1 MLDKATSL
9 ALRLFAP
16 IQWLWVK
23 QNGMRFMGLDPKAAA
38 PLVLIGAGKMGGA
51 MLSAWLGKGLDPAG
65 VTIIDPGLD
74 DARRREL
81 EQQGIGVA
89 AKTSDAAGHF
99 GGPAKILVLAV
110 KPQIMDAVLAE
121 AAGITGPDTVVVSIA
136 AGIRMEKLAAA
147 FADGQALVRIMPNI
161 PAQVGAGMAVA
172 LANDALTADD
182 RSLVEALMAATGA
195 TAWIEDE
202 ALMDAVTA
210 VSGSGPAYV
219 FYLAEC
225 LAAAGR
231 AAGLDEA
238 LAELL
243 ARQTVVG
250 GGALLAAASEPA
262 AVLRENVTS
271 PGGTT
276 AAALAVL
283 MAGDGLKPLLEKA
296 IAAAKARSSGLG

>member
-1 MLDKATSL
+1 MSADLT
-9 ALRLFAP
+9 
-16 IQWLWVK
+16 
-23 QNGMRFMGLDPKAAA
+23 AAA
-38 PLVLIGAGKMGGA
+38 PLVLIGAGKMGSA

-74 DARRREL
+74 EARARDL
-81 EQQGIGVA
+81 AGQGVGVA
-89 AKTSDAAGHF
+89 AKASDAVLKA
-99 GGPAKILVLAV
+99 PARILVLAV
-110 KPQIMDAVLAE
+110 KPQIMATALSEVAGLA
-121 AAGITGPDTVVVSIA
+121 GPETVVVSIA
-136 AGIRMEKLAAA
+136 AGIRMETLAAA
-147 FADGQALVRIMPNI
+147 FAGGQALVRIMPNT

-172 LANDALTADD
+172 FANAALKGDD
-182 RSLVEALMAATGA
+182 RALVDALMAATGA

-231 AAGLDEA
+231 AAGLEDA
-238 LAELL
+238 LAEQL
-243 ARQTVVG
+243 ARQTVAG
-250 GGALLAAASEPA
+250 GGALLGAAGEPA
-262 AVLRENVTS
+262 AVLRQNVTS

-283 MAGDGLKPLLEKA
+283 MAGDGLKLLVEKA
-296 IAAAKARSSGLG
+296 VAAAKARSIELG

>member
-1 MLDKATSL
+1 
-9 ALRLFAP
+9 
-16 IQWLWVK
+16 
-23 QNGMRFMGLDPKAAA
+23 MGPDLKAAA

-65 VTIIDPGLD
+65 VRVIDPGLD
-74 DARRREL
+74 DARRRDL
-81 EQQGIGVA
+81 ERTGIGVA
-89 AKTSDAAGHF
+89 DKVSDAALKD
-99 GGPAKILVLAV
+99 PAKILVLAV
-110 KPQIMDAVLAE
+110 KPQIMKAVLAE
-121 AAGITGPDTVVVSIA
+121 VAGIAGPDTVVISIA
-136 AGIRMEKLAAA
+136 AGIAMKTLAAA
-147 FADGQALVRIMPNI
+147 FAEGQGIVRIMPNM

-172 LANDALTADD
+172 YPNDALKADD
-182 RSLVEALMAATGA
+182 RALVDALMAATGA
-195 TAWIEDE
+195 TAWIGDE

-238 LAELL
+238 LAEKL

-250 GGALLAAASEPA
+250 GGALLGAASEPA

-283 MAGDGLKPLLEKA
+283 MGDDGLKLLLEKA
-296 IAAAKARSSGLG
+296 VAAARARSIELG

>member
-1 MLDKATSL
+1 MSADLT
-9 ALRLFAP
+9 
-16 IQWLWVK
+16 
-23 QNGMRFMGLDPKAAA
+23 AAA
-38 PLVLIGAGKMGGA
+38 PLVLIGAGKMGSA

-74 DARRREL
+74 EARARDL
-81 EQQGIGVA
+81 AGQGVGVA
-89 AKTSDAAGHF
+89 AKASDAALKA
-99 GGPAKILVLAV
+99 PAKILMLAV
-110 KPQIMDAVLAE
+110 KPQIMATVLSE
-121 AAGITGPDTVVVSIA
+121 VAGLAGPETVVVSIA
-136 AGIRMEKLAAA
+136 AGIRMEMLAAA
-147 FADGQALVRIMPNI
+147 FADGQALVRIMPNT

-172 LANDALTADD
+172 FANAALKGDD
-182 RSLVEALMAATGA
+182 RALVDALMAATGA

-231 AAGLDEA
+231 AAGLEDA
-238 LAELL
+238 LAEQL
-243 ARQTVVG
+243 ARQTVAG
-250 GGALLAAASEPA
+250 GGALLGAAGEPA
-262 AVLRENVTS
+262 AVLRQNVTS

-283 MAGDGLKPLLEKA
+283 MAGDGLKQLVEKA
-296 IAAAKARSSGLG
+296 VAAAKARSIELG

>member
-1 MLDKATSL
+1 
-9 ALRLFAP
+9 
-16 IQWLWVK
+16 
-23 QNGMRFMGLDPKAAA
+23 MGPDLKAAA

-65 VTIIDPGLD
+65 VRVIDPGLD
-74 DARRREL
+74 DARRRDL
-81 EQQGIGVA
+81 ERTGVGVA
-89 AKTSDAAGHF
+89 DKMSDAALKD
-99 GGPAKILVLAV
+99 PAKILVLAV
-110 KPQIMDAVLAE
+110 KPQIMEAVLAE
-121 AAGITGPDTVVVSIA
+121 VAGIAGPDTVVISIA
-136 AGIRMEKLAAA
+136 AGIAMKTLAAA
-147 FADGQALVRIMPNI
+147 FAEGQGIVRIMPNM

-172 LANDALTADD
+172 FANDALKADD
-182 RSLVEALMAATGA
+182 RALVDALMAATGA
-195 TAWIEDE
+195 TAWIGDE

-238 LAELL
+238 LAEKL

-250 GGALLAAASEPA
+250 GGALLDAASEPA

-283 MAGDGLKPLLEKA
+283 MGDDGLKLLLEKA
-296 IAAAKARSSGLG
+296 VAAARARSIELG

>member
-1 MLDKATSL
+1 
-9 ALRLFAP
+9 
-16 IQWLWVK
+16 
-23 QNGMRFMGLDPKAAA
+23 MGPDLKAAA

-65 VTIIDPGLD
+65 VRVIDPGLD
-74 DARRREL
+74 DARRRDL
-81 EQQGIGVA
+81 ERTGIGVA
-89 AKTSDAAGHF
+89 DKVSDAALKD
-99 GGPAKILVLAV
+99 PVKILVLAV
-110 KPQIMDAVLAE
+110 KPQIMKAVLAE
-121 AAGITGPDTVVVSIA
+121 VAGIAGPDTVVISIA
-136 AGIRMEKLAAA
+136 AGIAMKTLAAA
-147 FADGQALVRIMPNI
+147 FAEGQGIVRIMPNM

-172 LANDALTADD
+172 YPNDALNADD
-182 RSLVEALMAATGA
+182 RALVDALMAATGA
-195 TAWIEDE
+195 TAWIGDE

-238 LAELL
+238 LAEKL

-250 GGALLAAASEPA
+250 GGALLDAASEPA

-283 MAGDGLKPLLEKA
+283 MGDDGLKLLLEKA
-296 IAAAKARSSGLG
+296 VAAARARSIELG

>member
-1 MLDKATSL
+1 MSADLT
-9 ALRLFAP
+9 
-16 IQWLWVK
+16 
-23 QNGMRFMGLDPKAAA
+23 AAA
-38 PLVLIGAGKMGGA
+38 PLVLIGAGKMGSA

-74 DARRREL
+74 EARARDL
-81 EQQGIGVA
+81 AGQGVGVA
-89 AKTSDAAGHF
+89 AKASDAALKA
-99 GGPAKILVLAV
+99 PAKILMLAV
-110 KPQIMDAVLAE
+110 KPQIMATVLSE
-121 AAGITGPDTVVVSIA
+121 VAGLAGPETVVVSIA
-136 AGIRMEKLAAA
+136 AGIRMEMLAAA
-147 FADGQALVRIMPNI
+147 FADGQALVRIMPNT

-172 LANDALTADD
+172 FANAALKGDD
-182 RSLVEALMAATGA
+182 RALVDALMAATGA

-231 AAGLDEA
+231 AAGLEDA
-238 LAELL
+238 LAEQL
-243 ARQTVVG
+243 ARQTVAG
-250 GGALLAAASEPA
+250 GGALLGAAGEPA
-262 AVLRENVTS
+262 AVLRQNVTS

-283 MAGDGLKPLLEKA
+283 MADDGLKPLVEKA
-296 IAAAKARSSGLG
+296 VAAAKARSIELG